1 MQRNGMP
8 NTPTFPVTVF
18 YDGSCSVCAAEI
30 EHYRRKNH
38 AGRLVLVDISSPDF
52 KPELYNIGLQAFM
65 YELHV
70 IDRTGKVYKGIE
82 AFWALWQVFPAATLY
97 GMMGTLITL
106 PVINPLARL
115 CYKGFARIRG
125 YLPKTKAD
133 CADGTCRIG
142 KSG

>member
-1 MQRNGMP
+1 MP
-8 NTPTFPVTVF
+8 NTPTFPLTVF

-30 EHYRRKNH
+30 EHYRRKDQ
-38 AGRLVLVDISSPDF
+38 AGRLALVDICSADF
-52 KPELYNIGLQAFM
+52 KPELYNISRQAFL

-70 IDRTGKVYKGIE
+70 IDRKGKVYKGID
-82 AFWALWQVFPAATLY
+82 AFWAIWQAFPTATLY

-106 PVINPLARL
+106 PVVNPLARL

-133 CADGTCRIG
+133 CTDGTCRIG
-142 KSG
+142 KNG